1 VVFFGV
7 LIYLCKK
14 NMKKIYLFLF
24 CAVLTSCEPDIKSDT
39 KDVRIITEPA
49 PSKQEPPKPK
59 ITVEVVPP
67 WFTSS
72 DNGFVSR
79 KAVFVKVSRC
89 NKEDLDYICQVLS
102 ADERFQEE
110 TVNYDFKL
118 FLNEDPVLTNVF
130 QEVVRQ
136 NKSLNDWLMK
146 KNKSFCGALFKT
158 ASRSTEGADLGTS
171 KCFSTL
177 WINPETG
184 KPE

>member
-1 VVFFGV
+1 
-7 LIYLCKK
+7 
-14 NMKKIYLFLF
+14 MKKIYLLLF
-24 CAVLTSCEPDIKSDT
+24 CASLTSCEPDIKSDT
-39 KDVRIITEPA
+39 KDVKSVTA
-49 PSKQEPPKPK
+49 PSQQKEAPPKPE

-102 ADERFQEE
+102 EDERFQEK

-118 FLNEDPVLTNVF
+118 FLNADPVITNVF
-130 QEVVRQ
+130 PEVINK

-158 ASRSTEGADLGTS
+158 ASRSTEGADLGPS